1 VVLDFLGGL
10 DGIFVSSKNVP
21 SSVFLFRGRSLV
33 KILNRKRAMSM
44 PWGTPA
50 VAIWELDK
58 APLIFVTN
66 VRWFR

>member
-1 VVLDFLGGL
+1 MGSLSVAR
-10 DGIFVSSKNVP
+10 IAVSSANVP
-21 SSVFLFRGRSLV
+21 SSVFSFRGRSLV
-33 KILNRKRAMSM
+33 KILNRKGAMSLL
-44 PWGTPA
+44 WGTPA